1 LNDKIAGETMNTG
14 PNTGKNRKKVL
25 IVGRMPEAGIA
36 VLKARDDVDYEIL
49 TNDTVPSL
57 HPKLADANAVTLGAT
72 PFRQAELDAAPGMMV
87 VARLGVGFDAV
98 EIPALNKRKIPL
110 MTTGTANS
118 VSVAEHAMYML
129 LASARLVKKYDRFVR
144 EKGWLERLSDL
155 PADLSGKKILVVG
168 IGRIGSRTVKRCV
181 AFDMEVF
188 VLDPNVSA
196 ADIEKAGAAK
206 VTDLKA
212 ILPKVDFVSVHCPKS
227 PETVDMF
234 NTETLGLMKPE
245 AFLVNTAR
253 GGIVNEDAL
262 FEALSTRKLRGA
274 GLDVLDKEPPDPA
287 NKLFTLENVIFSPH
301 MAGVTKEASD
311 RMAVTAIENIL
322 SVFDGRPNAS
332 NVVNKEVLG

>member
-1 LNDKIAGETMNTG
+1 MNMG

-49 TNDTVPSL
+49 TDDTVPSL

-72 PFRQAELDAAPGMMV
+72 PFRQAELDVAPGMMV

-144 EKGWLERLSDL
+144 EKGWGQRLSDL
-155 PADLSGKKILVVG
+155 PADLSGKSILVVG
-168 IGRIGSRTVKRCV
+168 MGRIGSRTVKRCV
-181 AFDMEVF
+181 AFDMEVS
-188 VLDPNVSA
+188 VLDPHISA
-196 ADIEKAGAAK
+196 ADIEKAGATK

-212 ILPKVDFVSVHCPKS
+212 ILPRVDFVSIHCPKA
-227 PETVDMF
+227 PETINLF
-234 NTETLGLMKPE
+234 NKETLGLMKPA

-262 FEALSTRKLRGA
+262 FEALSTGKLRGA

-322 SVFDGRPNAS
+322 SVFDGKPNAA
-332 NVVNKEVLG
+332 NCVNKEVLG